1 VAHLRQFERADALLY
16 DGDGCV
22 VSLRSGVSAA
32 DEETVD
38 ALIAAAAD
46 DLASGDVQVD
56 VEGLPAD
63 VTAFVQSAVGG
74 NHDDAFRIVVS
85 SLLPD
90 LVEQGRLQP
99 TPAIKAAIDEHSLI
113 EDRVNSTLLVT
124 ANPATAC

>member
-1 VAHLRQFERADALLY
+1 MISWFRDFLFELFKVHGFQVEHPANRLA
-16 DGDGCV
+16 GD
-22 VSLRSGVSAA
+22 
-32 DEETVD
+32 DIDVD
-38 ALIAAAAD
+38 
-46 DLASGDVQVD
+46 
-56 VEGLPAD
+56 GLPAD

-90 LVEQGRLQP
+90 LVEQGRLHP
-99 TPAIKAAIDEHSLI
+99 TPAIKAAIDEHTLI